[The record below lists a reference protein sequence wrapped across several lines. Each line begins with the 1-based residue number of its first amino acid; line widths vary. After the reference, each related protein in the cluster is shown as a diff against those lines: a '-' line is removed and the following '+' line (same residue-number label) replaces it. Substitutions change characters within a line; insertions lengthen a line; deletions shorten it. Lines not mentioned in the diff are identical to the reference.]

1 MLIPPEEAPALV
13 MEFLERSIRA
23 VGLQLIISVRRRA
36 IRLGVWW
43 RVDPLRRGLLEASIQ
58 YLRRGLRFRSP
69 RALAMLREAII
80 EALTLVLMRSTR
92 FMAFIIGSR
101 IARAFGRVV
110 RVAELIAVG
119 IQWLNTPPEYRAVLN
134 GA

>member
-80 EALTLVLMRSTR
+80 EALTLVLMRSIR

>member
-69 RALAMLREAII
+69 RALAMLRETII
-80 EALTLVLMRSTR
+80 EALTLVLMRSIR